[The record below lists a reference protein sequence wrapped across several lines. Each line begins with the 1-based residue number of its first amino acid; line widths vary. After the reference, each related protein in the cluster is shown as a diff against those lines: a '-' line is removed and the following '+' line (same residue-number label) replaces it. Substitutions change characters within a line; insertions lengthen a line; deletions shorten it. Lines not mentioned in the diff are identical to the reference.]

1 MSGTKPETA
10 RSYRGAVVDDNAVI
24 SINLKWLGQLCVLV
38 GMLVYGYW
46 RVESRLGELEN
57 KMLDANE
64 QIWDLLGKH
73 IVDERIEREQLAE
86 KVAFYEK
93 EFNINPLSWGKRKK
107 K

>member
-1 MSGTKPETA
+1 MSGKPETA
-10 RSYRGAVVDDNAVI
+10 RSYRGTVVDDNAVV
-24 SINLKWLGQLCVLV
+24 SINLKWLGQLLVLV

-46 RVESRLGELEN
+46 RVESRLGGLED

-64 QIWDLLGKH
+64 QIGDLLGKH
-73 IVDERIEREQLAE
+73 IVEERAEREELAE
-86 KVAFYEK
+86 KVNFYEK

>member
-1 MSGTKPETA
+1 MSNGKPETA
-10 RSYRGAVVDDNAVI
+10 RSYRGTVVDDNAIV
-24 SINLKWLGQLCVLV
+24 SINLKWLGQLLALV

-46 RVESRLGELEN
+46 RVESRLGGLED
-57 KMLDANE
+57 KMLAANE
-64 QIWDLLGKH
+64 QIGNLLDKH
-73 IVDERIEREQLAE
+73 IVEERAEREDLAE